1 MATRAR
7 VRRETAGTGGAELD
21 AERIWGLMGRLFKT
35 HPWHGVAV
43 GAEAPEIV
51 TIYVEIVPS
60 DAVKYEVDKITG
72 HLKVDRPQKFSN
84 VCPTLYG
91 FIPQTFSDQRV
102 AALARRRTGR
112 RSLAG
117 DGDPLDV
124 CVLSEKAFS
133 HGDFLLR
140 AQPIGGLRMIDG
152 DEADDKIVAVLQ
164 GDVAFGEVEDI
175 SELPRPVVERLE
187 HYFLT
192 YKLAPSQDDDEKE
205 VEIAGVYG
213 RGEALEVIR
222 RGLDDYRA
230 RFPDLKEQILSALR
244 GETGPAAPSARLP
257 ASVPRQPA
265 AAKTRSRKPRRRSRA
280 E

>member
-1 MATRAR
+1 MSGGEA
-7 VRRETAGTGGAELD
+7 GAE
-21 AERIWGLMGRLFKT
+21 RVWGLMGRLFKT

-43 GAEAPEIV
+43 GPEAPEVV
-51 TIYVEIVPS
+51 TVYVEIVPS
-60 DAVKYEVDKITG
+60 DAVKYEVDKVTG

-91 FIPQTFSDQRV
+91 FIPRTYSGERV
-102 AALARRRTGR
+102 AALARRRTHR
-112 RSLAG
+112 RTLSG

-140 AQPIGGLRMIDG
+140 AQPIGGLRVIDG
-152 DEADDKIVAVLQ
+152 DQADDKIVAVLQ
-164 GDVAFGEVEDI
+164 GDVAFGDVADI
-175 SELPRPVVERLE
+175 AELPRPVVERLE

-192 YKLAPSQDDDEKE
+192 YKLAPGSGADEQE
-205 VEIAGVYG
+205 VTIAGAYG
-213 RGEALEVIR
+213 RGEALQVIR

-230 RFPDLKEQILSALR
+230 SFPDLEEQILAALR
-244 GETGPAAPSARLP
+244 GEIETAAPAPSPAAAPTP
-257 ASVPRQPA
+257 PPA

>member
-7 VRRETAGTGGAELD
+7 ARAGREAAGTRGAGLD

-43 GAEAPEIV
+43 GAEAPETV
-51 TIYVEIVPS
+51 TVYVEIVPS
-60 DAVKYEVDKITG
+60 DAVKYEVDKVTG

-112 RSLAG
+112 RSLTG

-152 DEADDKIVAVLQ
+152 AEADDKIVAVLQ
-164 GDVAFGEVEDI
+164 GDVAFGGVGDI

-192 YKLAPSQDDDEKE
+192 YKLAPSSDDDEKE

-230 RFPDLKEQILSALR
+230 RFPDLKEQMLSALR
-244 GETGPAAPSARLP
+244 GETGAAAPSAP
-257 ASVPRQPA
+257 PPA
-265 AAKTRSRKPRRRSRA
+265 AAESRRRKPRRRARG